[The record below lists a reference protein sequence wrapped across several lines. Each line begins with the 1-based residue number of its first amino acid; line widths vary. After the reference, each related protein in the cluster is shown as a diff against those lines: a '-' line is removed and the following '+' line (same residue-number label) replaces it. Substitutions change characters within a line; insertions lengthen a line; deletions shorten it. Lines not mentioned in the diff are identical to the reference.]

1 MFRSKDQNTVV
12 KREKNTRRK
21 EKASQKGNS
30 KIFGIRNKIAICF
43 LIPILFMIVIGVLS
57 YQKAANGLSEKFRE
71 STGQTID
78 MATEYIDMSCTF
90 IESEGMKLAFN
101 TTLTDYL
108 KGTLE
113 NDLVAKADALKS
125 IQADMLSAQTSN
137 PFIDNIH
144 IVTKENVSMLSTGIS
159 TSSKGFLTAY
169 KEEMGADARG
179 ITSWVDDHT
188 SLDEYLDLK
197 GSNYILAYQLLANGN
212 SGCVVVDVK
221 ESAIS
226 DFLEELD
233 LGESSITGFITAG
246 GRELISERTSDGEE
260 SLLTEGEAVFTD
272 QDFYQAVNE
281 ENLSGSSEVTYK
293 GDKYLFIYSRSEER
307 GFTVCTLVPMS
318 VVTSQAQE
326 IKALTV
332 GLVILACVIVLII
345 GMMITGGIQANMKRI
360 SKKFGEVAEG
370 DLTVQVNAK
379 GRDEF
384 QGLAGSANHMIVHTK
399 KLVNKVSDATI
410 QLDKS
415 SRDVEA
421 DSTVISEYSQE
432 ITSAI
437 NEINEG
443 IGRQTEHAQKCVDLT
458 DVLSDDIQAVSRVV
472 ERVEALVEE
481 TEALIGQGMDIVQVL
496 GERAKETTEITET
509 VSRSIISLKEES
521 EIINSFVGT
530 ITAISGQTNLL
541 SLNASIEAA
550 RAGDAGKGF
559 AVVAEEIRKLADD
572 SAKAAEQ
579 IRSNVS
585 NIDAQTAN
593 SVANADRAQEMVA
606 LQTEAVEKAV
616 AVFREMKEQMDE
628 LVQGLKDIVD
638 STDKAD
644 SERSDT
650 VQAVKDIS
658 GIIEETAA
666 KAEVVRDIADRLLL
680 SVNNLNNTA
689 EVLGN
694 NMDELK
700 QEISVFKI

>member
-1 MFRSKDQNTVV
+1 
-12 KREKNTRRK
+12 
-21 EKASQKGNS
+21 
-30 KIFGIRNKIAICF
+30 
-43 LIPILFMIVIGVLS
+43 
-57 YQKAANGLSEKFRE
+57 
-71 STGQTID
+71 
-78 MATEYIDMSCTF
+78 
-90 IESEGMKLAFN
+90 
-101 TTLTDYL
+101 
-108 KGTLE
+108 
-113 NDLVAKADALKS
+113 
-125 IQADMLSAQTSN
+125 
-137 PFIDNIH
+137 
-144 IVTKENVSMLSTGIS
+144 
-159 TSSKGFLTAY
+159 
-169 KEEMGADARG
+169 
-179 ITSWVDDHT
+179 
-188 SLDEYLDLK
+188 
-197 GSNYILAYQLLANGN
+197 
-212 SGCVVVDVK
+212 
-221 ESAIS
+221 
-226 DFLEELD
+226 
-233 LGESSITGFITAG
+233 
-246 GRELISERTSDGEE
+246 
-260 SLLTEGEAVFTD
+260 
-272 QDFYQAVNE
+272 
-281 ENLSGSSEVTYK
+281 
-293 GDKYLFIYSRSEER
+293 
-307 GFTVCTLVPMS
+307 
-318 VVTSQAQE
+318 
-326 IKALTV
+326 
-332 GLVILACVIVLII
+332 
-345 GMMITGGIQANMKRI
+345 
-360 SKKFGEVAEG
+360 
-370 DLTVQVNAK
+370 
-379 GRDEF
+379 
-384 QGLAGSANHMIVHTK
+384 
-399 KLVNKVSDATI
+399 
-410 QLDKS
+410 
-415 SRDVEA
+415 
-421 DSTVISEYSQE
+421 
-432 ITSAI
+432 
-437 NEINEG
+437 
-443 IGRQTEHAQKCVDLT
+443 
-458 DVLSDDIQAVSRVV
+458 VLSDDIQAVSRVV

-694 NMDELK
+694 NMGELK